1 MKKKSLFIT
10 LAVVIVAATV
20 AFVSCKKET
29 ENALN
34 QRGNNIQRTI
44 DISQIDDMTAY
55 FKDFR
60 QKMKG
65 SRGDGSMNIE
75 DAAWHLASL
84 ANIDFCKVNVEYND
98 FKFDTIEL
106 QVNVTDG
113 TLLMSDINV
122 AYEQICAEIQQFKEG
137 FSHNNENLY
146 FINMFINDNGN
157 AKITIKTT
165 FVSNTRGLDNHLWYF
180 PDTFCYIDSVCDY
193 YFSNSIQYS
202 WDSVAR
208 DELQRILNLFEHHE
222 NSPGIVCFIPTR
234 SYTFEYPNWTD
245 SYGSPFVCNSR
256 LYAGM
261 SYIYHLDYNLP
272 PDEMCYCLDS
282 YLGLGYDYISNNHY
296 VNNEFP
302 MNWIVIDTTVLFD
315 SQKQYSCFHN
325 LKVEYGCRYG
335 AMPPD
340 QLHN

>member
-1 MKKKSLFIT
+1 MKKKNLFIT
-10 LAVVIVAATV
+10 LAMVIVATAM

-146 FINMFINDNGN
+146 FINMF
-157 AKITIKTT
+157 K
-165 FVSNTRGLDNHLWYF
+165 
-180 PDTFCYIDSVCDY
+180 
-193 YFSNSIQYS
+193 
-202 WDSVAR
+202 
-208 DELQRILNLFEHHE
+208 
-222 NSPGIVCFIPTR
+222 IVC
-234 SYTFEYPNWTD
+234 
-245 SYGSPFVCNSR
+245 
-256 LYAGM
+256 
-261 SYIYHLDYNLP
+261 NL
-272 PDEMCYCLDS
+272 
-282 YLGLGYDYISNNHY
+282 
-296 VNNEFP
+296 
-302 MNWIVIDTTVLFD
+302 
-315 SQKQYSCFHN
+315 
-325 LKVEYGCRYG
+325 
-335 AMPPD
+335 
-340 QLHN
+340 